1 MFERAKQ
8 EFGGQVEVVC
18 PGAGVYEP
26 VRLAPSVSVT
36 SPAPEQSA
44 LHYIS
49 MHITFLSR
57 SYH

>member
-26 VRLAPSVSVT
+26 VRLGTFVSII
-36 SPAPEQSA
+36 SPG
-44 LHYIS
+44 
-49 MHITFLSR
+49 SR
-57 SYH
+57 IVRS

>member
-26 VRLAPSVSVT
+26 VRLASS
-36 SPAPEQSA
+36 
-44 LHYIS
+44 
-49 MHITFLSR
+49 ITFPPWSPGFLLFTISACIV
-57 SYH
+57 HV